1 MNNYPDGFNLSSLDG
16 PKSLADQVTED
27 ALVLQDSIY
36 VNEPTIISQGEDYN
50 SAEEFIEDQFNVN
63 HDDLL
68 EHLDLQNNND
78 AESIIDA
85 EEFVDYL
92 LQNVTK
98 DLDQLLLDAYDG
110 IYGSDATD
118 IDPI

>member
-1 MNNYPDGFNLSSLDG
+1 MRN
-16 PKSLADQVTED
+16 
-27 ALVLQDSIY
+27 DS
-36 VNEPTIISQGEDYN
+36 
-50 SAEEFIEDQFNVN
+50 
-63 HDDLL
+63 
-68 EHLDLQNNND
+68 D

>member
-16 PKSLADQVTED
+16 PKSLADQVAED

-36 VNEPTIISQGEDYN
+36 TNEPTIISQGEDYN
-50 SAEEFIEDQFNVN
+50 SAEEFIENQFNVN

-68 EHLDLQNNND
+68 EHLDLQNDND